1 MTTTDTF
8 PAPHP
13 AGTDPRPAFS
23 TAVALLLA
31 TADGVRAEQL
41 SSPTPCTEFDVQ
53 ALLGHVLH
61 VLRRIT
67 TAGRGADIESTP
79 RVPAE
84 PAEGWPAAL
93 HAAAAE
99 LADVWADDAVLEA
112 VLRLPFGT
120 LPGRAALAT
129 WVGEVTT
136 HTWDLAVATGQSPAW
151 DDGTAAVGLAA
162 IQGKLPAAG
171 RGPGIP
177 FADAVPVPDDA
188 PTIERL
194 VAWQGR
200 DPRWTPAA

>member
-1 MTTTDTF
+1 MTTTETS
-8 PAPHP
+8 PAHLATGP
-13 AGTDPRPAFS
+13 DPRPAFS
-23 TAVALLLA
+23 SALALLLA
-31 TADGVRAEQL
+31 TADAVRADQL
-41 SSPTPCTEFDVQ
+41 TAPTPCTEFDVQ

-67 TAGRGADIESTP
+67 TAGRGADVDSAPKVSTAP
-79 RVPAE
+79 G
-84 PAEGWPAAL
+84 EGWPAAL
-93 HAAAAE
+93 RADAAE
-99 LADVWADDAVLEA
+99 LAAVWADDAVLDA

-136 HTWDLAVATGQSPAW
+136 HAWDLAVATGQSPDW
-151 DDGTAAVGLAA
+151 DDESAAVGLAA
-162 IQGKLPAAG
+162 IHGKLPAAN

-177 FADAVPVPDDA
+177 FADAVPVPGDA
-188 PTIERL
+188 PVVERL

>member
-1 MTTTDTF
+1 MTTTT
-8 PAPHP
+8 PLT
-13 AGTDPRPAFS
+13 GTTTTDPRPAFS
-23 TAVALLLA
+23 TAVDLLLA
-31 TADGVRAEQL
+31 TAEGVRADQL
-41 SSPTPCTEFDVQ
+41 AAPTPCTDFDVS

-67 TAGRGADIESTP
+67 TAGRGADIDSTP
-79 RVPAE
+79 RVTAAPG
-84 PAEGWPAAL
+84 EGWPAAL
-93 HAAAAE
+93 RTAAGE
-99 LADVWADDAVLEA
+99 LAAVWADDAVLDA

-151 DDGTAAVGLAA
+151 DDATAAVALAA
-162 IQGKLPAAG
+162 ILGKLPAAG

-177 FADAVPVPDDA
+177 FADAVPVPGDA
-188 PTIERL
+188 PVVERL

-200 DPRWTPAA
+200 DPLWAPAG

>member
-1 MTTTDTF
+1 MTTTT
-8 PAPHP
+8 PTA
-13 AGTDPRPAFS
+13 TDPRPAFAGAVDVLLV
-23 TAVALLLA
+23 TAGAVRTDQL
-31 TADGVRAEQL
+31 TA
-41 SSPTPCTEFDVQ
+41 PTPCTEFDVH
-53 ALLGHVLH
+53 ALLVHVRH

-67 TAGRGADIESTP
+67 TAGRGEPVDSTP
-79 RVPAE
+79 LLTGT

-93 HAAAAE
+93 TAAADEA
-99 LADVWADDAVLEA
+99 AAVWADDAVLDR

-136 HTWDLAVATGQSPAW
+136 HTWDLAVATGQAPAW
-151 DDGTAAVGLAA
+151 DDAVVAVGLAA
-162 IQGKLPAAG
+162 IRGKLPAAG

-188 PTIERL
+188 PAVERL

-200 DPRWTPAA
+200 DPRWAPPA

>member
-1 MTTTDTF
+1 MTTTETSS
-8 PAPHP
+8 APT
-13 AGTDPRPAFS
+13 ATDPRPAFS
-23 TAVALLLA
+23 RAVALLLA
-31 TADGVRAEQL
+31 TADGVRADQL
-41 SSPTPCTEFDVQ
+41 TAPTPCTEYDVS

-61 VLRRIT
+61 VLRRIA
-67 TAGRGADIESTP
+67 TAGRGADVDSAPKVTA
-79 RVPAE
+79 V

-93 HAAAAE
+93 RAAAAE
-99 LADVWADDAVLEA
+99 VAAVWADDAVLDA

-136 HTWDLAVATGQSPAW
+136 HAWDLAVATGQSPDW
-151 DDGTAAVGLAA
+151 DDESAAVGLAA
-162 IQGKLPAAG
+162 IHGKLPAAN

-177 FADAVPVPDDA
+177 FADAVPVPGDA
-188 PTIERL
+188 PVVERL

>member
-1 MTTTDTF
+1 M
-8 PAPHP
+8 
-13 AGTDPRPAFS
+13 
-23 TAVALLLA
+23 
-31 TADGVRAEQL
+31 
-41 SSPTPCTEFDVQ
+41 Q

-67 TAGRGADIESTP
+67 TAGRGEDVDSTP
-79 RVPAE
+79 RLPAA
-84 PAEGWPAAL
+84 PAEGWPDAL
-93 HAAAAE
+93 RAAAAE
-99 LADVWADDAVLEA
+99 LTAVWADDAVLDA
-112 VLRLPFGT
+112 VLALPFGT

-151 DDGTAAVGLAA
+151 DDAAAAVGLAA
-162 IQGKLPAAG
+162 IHGKLPAAE

-188 PTIERL
+188 PAVERL

-200 DPRWTPAA
+200 DPRWAPPA